1 MKDPHIIFIDFDG
14 TLISDSYNIPQEN
27 IDAINAVRKLGHKVF
42 LNTGRSYANCPD
54 ELLRHSDS
62 FDGLICG
69 NGSFIRYNGEVI
81 RNVHLPFDLFLS
93 LFRYFFERQDR
104 ACVFQSSELILKTG
118 RNADAFCPEGEIIH
132 SVSEIEQN
140 YSDAKINV
148 FCAEGQLDD
157 DFYELFGE
165 YIEVYQCKT
174 YADCVTKG
182 YSKALGVKKIIELLS
197 FNPEKTVALG
207 DSQNDLPMFS
217 VCGTSVAMG
226 NAPESVK
233 AAADT
238 VSTTSREC
246 GVAVA
251 LKRLFINN

>member
-14 TLISDSYNIPQEN
+14 TLISDSYNIPKEN
-27 IDAINAVRKLGHKVF
+27 IEAINAVRRLGHKVF
-42 LNTGRSYANCPD
+42 LNTGRSYANCPE

-69 NGSFIRYNGEVI
+69 NGSYIRYNGEVI

-93 LFRYFFERQDR
+93 IFKYFFERQDR

-118 RNADAFCPEGEIIH
+118 RNADAFCPEGKIIH
-132 SVSEIEQN
+132 SVSEITEN

-148 FCAEGQLDD
+148 FCAEGHLDD
-157 DFYELFGE
+157 DFYEFFGDF
-165 YIEVYQCKT
+165 IQVYQCKT

-182 YSKALGVKKIIELLS
+182 YSKALGVQKIIELLS
-197 FNPEKTVALG
+197 FPSENTVAVG
-207 DSQNDLPMFS
+207 DSENDLPMFS
-217 VCGTSVAMG
+217 CCGTSVAMG

-233 AAADT
+233 AAADFI
-238 VSTTSREC
+238 STASREC
-246 GVAVA
+246 GVAAA
-251 LKRLFINN
+251 LYHLFINN